1 MTEHKASLA
10 AGSCPFPIEDYPAVM
25 MAHGGGGR
33 LMGQLIERM
42 FLSAFGGPPPGERHD
57 SAVLPVAGRRL
68 AFTTDGYVVRPMF
81 FPGGDLGSL
90 AVHGTVNDLAMSG
103 AKPAWLSASFI
114 LEEGLPMATLWRVVA
129 SMAAAA
135 AEAGVA
141 IVTGD
146 TKVVDRGKG
155 DGIFLSTA
163 GVGWIHHDRV
173 IAPGQVRAGDVV
185 IVSGDLGRHGM
196 AIMAVR
202 EGLGFDSEITS
213 DSAPVARPA
222 LDLLDGGVA
231 VHCMRDLTRG
241 GLTACLNEVAQAA
254 GLAVEV
260 DEAAVPVRDD
270 VRSACEFLGF
280 DVMQVACEGRFAVFV
295 PEADAGAALER
306 LRRHPVSAGAQVV
319 GRVTAGAARVT
330 VRSVIG
336 ARRILDLP
344 AGEQLPRIC

>member
-1 MTEHKASLA
+1 MSAPSVSLF
-10 AGSCPFPIEDYPAVM
+10 AGSCPFPINDYPAVM

-42 FLSAFGGPPPGERHD
+42 FLSAFGGPPVGERHD
-57 SAVLPVAGRRL
+57 SAVLPVAGKRL

-103 AKPAWLSASFI
+103 ARPAWLSASFI
-114 LEEGLPMATLWRVVA
+114 LEEGLPMETLWRVVS

-135 AEAGVA
+135 REAGVA

-146 TKVVDRGKG
+146 TQVVDRGKG
-155 DGIFLSTA
+155 DGVFVSTA
-163 GVGWIHHDRV
+163 GVGWIEHDRV

-202 EGLGFDSEITS
+202 EGLGFESEIES
-213 DSAPVARPA
+213 DCAPLAAPV
-222 LDLLDGGVA
+222 LDMLECGLD
-231 VHCMRDLTRG
+231 VHCLRDLTRG
-241 GLTACLNEVAQAA
+241 GLTACLNEIASAA
-254 GLAVEV
+254 GLSIEV
-260 DEAAVPVRDD
+260 DEGAVPARAD
-270 VRSACEFLGF
+270 VRAACEFLGLE
-280 DVMQVACEGRFAVFV
+280 VLQVACEGRFAAFV
-295 PEADAGAALER
+295 PEAEATRTLDV
-306 LRRHPVSAGAQVV
+306 LRRHPVSADVAVV
-319 GRVTAGAARVT
+319 GHVTAGPGRVTL
-330 VRSVIG
+330 RSTIG